1 MLCLFTYKTY
11 AIKDGF
17 SDMNFCIRVNQRQL
31 NLPKTYEKVSSYMLL
46 NQNFLTENS
55 ELWSL
60 RILGIVQRNSFKIKV
75 KWILGY

>member
-1 MLCLFTYKTY
+1 MNQRDSTPLHKYSFTSIVLCLFTYKTY

-55 ELWSL
+55 EL
-60 RILGIVQRNSFKIKV
+60 
-75 KWILGY
+75 

>member
-46 NQNFLTENS
+46 NQNYLTENS

-60 RILGIVQRNSFKIKV
+60 HILGIVQRNSFKIKV